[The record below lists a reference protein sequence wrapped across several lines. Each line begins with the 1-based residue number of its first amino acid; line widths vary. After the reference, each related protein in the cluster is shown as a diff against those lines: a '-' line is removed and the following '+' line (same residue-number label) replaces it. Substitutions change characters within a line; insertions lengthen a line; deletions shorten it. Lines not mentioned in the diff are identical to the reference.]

1 LNLENFKPFSINQ
14 FTQTMQLIDG
24 KQIASEIK
32 KELAAK
38 SAAIIDKGDRA
49 PHLVA
54 VLVGEDAAS
63 QTYVNSKERDCKEV
77 GFTSTIYR
85 LDDDTPE
92 AKLLGIIDFLN
103 NDDEVDGFIVQ
114 LPLPAH
120 INVQKV
126 IRSINPLK
134 DVDGFH
140 PVSLGRMMLGE
151 PTYLP
156 ATPFGIIQLLERC
169 KIETAGKHCVVLGRS
184 NIVGTPISVMLSR
197 KANPGN
203 CTVTICH
210 TGTKNLKEIAKTADI
225 LIAAMGQPHFVTA
238 DMVKEGA
245 VVIDVGIHRMAD
257 ESEKG
262 YHITGDV
269 KFDEVAPKCS
279 FITPVPGG
287 VGPMTR
293 VALLINT
300 FKAYNKEV

>member
-1 LNLENFKPFSINQ
+1 
-14 FTQTMQLIDG
+14 MQIIDG
-24 KQIASEIK
+24 KKIATEIK
-32 KELAAK
+32 KEIAAK

-49 PHLVA
+49 PHLIA
-54 VLVGEDAAS
+54 VLVGEDPAS
-63 QTYVNSKERDCKEV
+63 QTYVNSKEKDCKEV

-85 LDDDTPE
+85 LEPDTTE
-92 AKLLGIIDFLN
+92 KKLLSIIDFLN
-103 NDDEVDGFIVQ
+103 NDEEVDGYIVQ

-120 INVQKV
+120 INVQK
-126 IRSINPLK
+126 IIGSINPQK

-156 ATPFGIIQLLERC
+156 ATPYGILQLLERY
-169 KIETAGKHCVVLGRS
+169 KIETSGKHCVVLGRS
-184 NIVGTPISVMLSR
+184 NIVGTPVSVMLSR

-203 CTVTICH
+203 CTVTVCH

-245 VVIDVGIHRMAD
+245 VVIDVGIHRMED
-257 ESEKG
+257 KSEKG
-262 YHITGDV
+262 YHIIGDV

-293 VALLINT
+293 IALLINT